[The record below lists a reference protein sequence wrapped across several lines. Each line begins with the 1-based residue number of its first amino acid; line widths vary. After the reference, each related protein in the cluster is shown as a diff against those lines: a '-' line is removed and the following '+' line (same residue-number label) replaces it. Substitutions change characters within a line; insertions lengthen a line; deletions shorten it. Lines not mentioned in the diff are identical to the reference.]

1 MLKTQERVLSHGY
14 RKLLKLKTSV
24 IIIISKYLREKSTL
38 APPPVRQPRLGPG
51 PGEES
56 NICCPVC
63 CDIYRDPVLLSCSH
77 SLCKACWQRC
87 KTVKSNP
94 ECPICRRSC
103 SSDDP
108 PQNLA
113 LRNVCEAFSQGSGER
128 LSAAPSELCSLHA
141 EKLQLFCVQDQQP
154 VCLICQF
161 SRWHTNHKNLKQARL
176 AALRDEKR
184 QKNQNLRKKREAVN
198 REKTT
203 ITNIISSTEAEMT
216 AADVLFLQNYPGSAA
231 RVQLPG
237 SAGHTPELQEIYYIT
252 VSCTQSMFSFNTPQT
267 GLSETG

>member
-1 MLKTQERVLSHGY
+1 LEFLKT
-14 RKLLKLKTSV
+14 
-24 IIIISKYLREKSTL
+24 
-38 APPPVRQPRLGPG
+38 
-51 PGEES
+51 S

-161 SRWHTNHKNLKQARL
+161 SRWHTNHSFRPIEEAAAEHRSLLLELLRPLQEKQEFLTDAEENLKQAVLNTELQFTDTERQIKDVFST
-176 AALRDEKR
+176 LR
-184 QKNQNLRKKREAVN
+184 
-198 REKTT
+198 T
-203 ITNIISSTEAEMT
+203 
-216 AADVLFLQNYPGSAA
+216 FLQKD
-231 RVQLPG
+231 
-237 SAGHTPELQEIYYIT
+237 EEISLSLLISPHYYLWL
-252 VSCTQSMFSFNTPQT
+252 SF
-267 GLSETG
+267 